1 MILYKTDG
9 IRKKF
14 SALTVV
20 KLLTVKR
27 NYFLIYFVYCQIL
40 TQDMNGNKQ
49 NLPNSEG
56 FWYDFKDSNTNNM
69 PHSQMHNNMQ
79 TRLSSR

>member
-1 MILYKTDG
+1 MLLYKTEG
-9 IRKKF
+9 IRKKI

-27 NYFLIYFVYCQIL
+27 NYFLIYFAYCQAL

-56 FWYDFKDSNTNNM
+56 S
-69 PHSQMHNNMQ
+69 
-79 TRLSSR
+79 

>member
-1 MILYKTDG
+1 MVLYKTDG

-27 NYFLIYFVYCQIL
+27 NYFLIYFVYCQVL

-56 FWYDFKDSNTNNM
+56 F
-69 PHSQMHNNMQ
+69 
-79 TRLSSR
+79 